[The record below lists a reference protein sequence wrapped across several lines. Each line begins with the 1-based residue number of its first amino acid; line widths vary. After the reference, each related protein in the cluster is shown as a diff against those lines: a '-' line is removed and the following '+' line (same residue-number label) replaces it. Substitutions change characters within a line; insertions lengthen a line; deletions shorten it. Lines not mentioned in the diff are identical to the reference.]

1 MVAAT
6 LAEIRKLRETGPST
20 SDVQKDQEIERR
32 ELEVALQQNGTW
44 TGSILSCLQL
54 GIDPRRIAHR
64 RERIDLLTREN
75 LRETFRK
82 YFPLDRRSVVTLLP
96 EAGMG
101 TGGGATP
108 GVR

>member
-1 MVAAT
+1 MNIHER
-6 LAEIRKLRETGPST
+6 LEDLQKRRAESALGGGPHRVEAQRSKGKLT
-20 SDVQKDQEIERR
+20 
-32 ELEVALQQNGTW
+32 A
-44 TGSILSCLQL
+44 
-54 GIDPRRIAHR
+54 

-101 TGGGATP
+101 SGGGATP